1 MTKALRHQRVKA
13 RTRLQYEAAECGAA
27 SLATILDYFG
37 KIVELSELRAACGVN
52 RDGSNAKQVLIG
64 ARQYKLKTR
73 AYRCSGEQLQDK
85 GRFPCVVFWGFNH
98 FLVVEGFEGDHAYLS
113 DPAQGRVRVLMEE
126 FLDSFTGVVL
136 EFEPG
141 PEFVIEGMQPTL
153 VWSLF
158 RTLMA

>member
-98 FLVVEGFEGDHAYLS
+98 FLVVEGFEGS
-113 DPAQGRVRVLMEE
+113 IG
-126 FLDSFTGVVL
+126 
-136 EFEPG
+136 
-141 PEFVIEGMQPTL
+141 
-153 VWSLF
+153 WLF
-158 RTLMA
+158 A